1 MQRIFSLGID
11 IGTTTTQ
18 VIIYEILVDNIVSNY
33 LSVEPKILERKI
45 IYKSDPVI
53 TPMYDDYNL
62 NEELLI
68 KIILSFIQQSKID
81 EKEIKTGAIII
92 TGESSL
98 KDNSSKLI
106 ETIADITGEF
116 IVTSAGPN
124 LESILAGFGS
134 GAEEYS
140 KKNSL
145 SIINIDV
152 GGGTT
157 NCVKFDNG
165 KAEDTL
171 TMHIGGRLIRF
182 DENLNVTYLSPV
194 LSKIPFINKQVK
206 IGKQID
212 EKTII
217 KITDYMAEALIKGI
231 NGCLKDEEHVLYVSE
246 NRSLNKCDLYMIS
259 GGVGEYVYILANSKM
274 NKTDLFK
281 CCKKYLDIGP
291 FLAKSILYKF
301 KEENLN
307 MVEPDEK
314 LRATVCG
321 AGAYSMKISGNT
333 IFIQNADLPIKNI
346 PLIRVIYNNDVDKF
360 MGEIKKGITYY
371 SGDVAIYI
379 TYLGDKSYEE
389 IKKCSRSIVQGLENK
404 SDKIII
410 IINKNLAKAI
420 GQQISYKVSSEK
432 TIICLDSIENSEGDY
447 IDIGKM
453 LGDSLPV
460 VIKSLVF

>member
-1 MQRIFSLGID
+1 
-11 IGTTTTQ
+11 
-18 VIIYEILVDNIVSNY
+18 
-33 LSVEPKILERKI
+33 
-45 IYKSDPVI
+45 
-53 TPMYDDYNL
+53 MYDDYNL
-62 NEELLI
+62 DEELLI
-68 KIILSFIQQSKID
+68 KIILDFIVQSKID
-81 EKEIKTGAIII
+81 KNKIKTGAIII

-140 KKNSL
+140 ERNFL
-145 SIINIDV
+145 SVINIDV

-157 NCVKFDNG
+157 NCVKFDRG
-165 KAEDTL
+165 KVDDTL
-171 TMHIGGRLIRF
+171 TMHIGGRLIRI
-182 DENLNVTYLSPV
+182 DENLNVIYLSPV
-194 LSKIPFINKQVK
+194 LSQIPFINEQVK

-217 KITDYMAEALIKGI
+217 KITDYMADVLINGI
-231 NGCLKDEEHVLYVSE
+231 NGCLKAEEQILYVSE
-246 NRSLNKCDLYMIS
+246 NKSLDKSDLFMIS
-259 GGVGEYVYILANSKM
+259 GGVGEYVYRLVDNKINS
-274 NKTDLFK
+274 TDLLQG
-281 CCKKYLDIGP
+281 CKKYLDIGP
-291 FLAKSILYKF
+291 FLAKSIFDKF

-307 MVEPDEK
+307 IVEPNEK

-333 IFIQNADLPIKNI
+333 IYIQNADLPIKNI
-346 PLIRVIYNNDVDKF
+346 PLIRVIYNNDVVKF
-360 MGEIKKGITYY
+360 MNEIKKGITYY
-371 SGDVAIYI
+371 SDNIAIYI
-379 TYLGDKSYEE
+379 TYLGDKSYED
-389 IKKCSRSIVQGLENK
+389 IKKISSCIVESLDNKLE
-404 SDKIII
+404 KIII

-420 GQQISYKVSSEK
+420 GQQISYKVSLKK

-453 LGDSLPV
+453 VGDSLPV